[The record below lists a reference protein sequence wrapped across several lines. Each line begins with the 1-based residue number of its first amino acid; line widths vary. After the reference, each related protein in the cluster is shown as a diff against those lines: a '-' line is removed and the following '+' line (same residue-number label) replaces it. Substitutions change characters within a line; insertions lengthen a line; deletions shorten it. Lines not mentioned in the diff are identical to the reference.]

1 LVLVVLDV
9 ATGKKKATWT
19 VPRATSLGHSL
30 GEESGGTVLIID
42 SSAGRL
48 VRVGSDGLK
57 NQSPSLGE
65 EVSEASL
72 PE

>member
-1 LVLVVLDV
+1 V
-9 ATGKKKATWT
+9 
-19 VPRATSLGHSL
+19 
-30 GEESGGTVLIID
+30 GEGGTVLVID

-48 VRVGSDGLK
+48 LRFGYDGIK
-57 NQSPSLGE
+57 NQSPHLGQ

>member
-1 LVLVVLDV
+1 VLV
-9 ATGKKKATWT
+9 
-19 VPRATSLGHSL
+19 
-30 GEESGGTVLIID
+30 ID

-48 VRVGSDGLK
+48 LRLGSDGIK
-57 NQSPSLGE
+57 NQSPYLGE